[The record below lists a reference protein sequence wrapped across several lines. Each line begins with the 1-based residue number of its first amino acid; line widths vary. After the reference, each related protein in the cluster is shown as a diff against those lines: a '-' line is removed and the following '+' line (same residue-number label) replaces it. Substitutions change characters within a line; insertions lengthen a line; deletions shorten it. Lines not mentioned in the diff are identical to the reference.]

1 MGHRDTSAQFH
12 EADCF
17 CSDGGGVARAAAEP
31 SPVKVPVLKVAPPKA
46 TAASRGA
53 IWLLIAAIR
62 FYQAVFAPL
71 MPLGC
76 KFYPS
81 CSRYAAAQHAP
92 AAPSRAAAPIAQPN
106 QPVVAS
112 STGATSAAPAS
123 ASGEKNVVI
132 ESDLYRV

>member
-71 MPLGC
+71 MPLAC
-76 KFYPS
+76 QFYPS
-81 CSRYAAAQHAP
+81 CSRYAADAIARHAANPRARLALPPLSPRPPSTP
-92 AAPSRAAAPIAQPN
+92 A
-106 QPVVAS
+106 
-112 STGATSAAPAS
+112 
-123 ASGEKNVVI
+123 
-132 ESDLYRV
+132 